1 MVSERVDPNINC
13 TRFISKL
20 GDEDEIFTQTE
31 YSTSEML
38 KYNLY
43 LLRLGAD
50 QGFGLPSAAHKA
62 KSIAVMMQSY
72 ERGAR
77 RENTAVAI
85 GVSRQTDHVQI
96 LEGGP
101 QSYIPRVPE
110 PVKPKRSLLGFRRK
124 E

>member
-1 MVSERVDPNINC
+1 MADNRADPNTNC
-13 TRFISKL
+13 TRFISTL
-20 GDEDEIFTQTE
+20 GDEDTIFTQTE
-31 YSTSEML
+31 YSTSDML

-50 QGFGLPSAAHKA
+50 QGFALPSAALKA

-96 LEGGP
+96 MEGGP

-110 PVKPKRSLLGFRRK
+110 PVKPKRSLLGFRRR